1 MPQHPASTTHASPD
15 RDAARPGLLLIIS
28 GPSGAGKT
36 TITRAVEKAFEG
48 AVFSVSATT
57 RPRTAADREGVDY
70 HFITQAEFDRL
81 VADRAFIEH
90 AQYAGNAYGTLRA
103 PVEAAL
109 AAGHLVILEIDVQG
123 AINIKH
129 EFAAALALFILP
141 PSDDTLLQRLRDR
154 KREPE
159 DAILR
164 RFRIAQRE
172 IATAHTCG
180 VYDHF
185 IINDNLDRAIT
196 QAIDHVKARL
206 ARAPR

>member
-1 MPQHPASTTHASPD
+1 MPPNPASTTHTTPD

-36 TITRAVEKAFEG
+36 TIIRAVEKAFEG
-48 AVFSVSATT
+48 AVVSVSATT
-57 RPRTAADREGVDY
+57 RPRTSADRDGVDY

-81 VADRAFIEH
+81 VAEHAFIEH
-90 AQYAGNAYGTLRA
+90 ATYAGNAYGTLRA

-123 AINIKH
+123 AINVRA
-129 EFAAALALFILP
+129 EFTDALALFILP
-141 PSDDTLLQRLRDR
+141 PSDPVLLQRLRDR

-159 DAILR
+159 DAIQR

-172 IATAHTCG
+172 VATAHTCG

-185 IINDNLDRAIT
+185 IVNDNLHSAVAQTIALVRD
-196 QAIDHVKARL
+196 RL
-206 ARAPR
+206 ARTPR